1 MSTSYTSIYIPLW
14 REVDSDYYVKG
25 IMPDG
30 IEYRF
35 YHKHDIKECCFIGHN
50 YESLAFSCRLE
61 VVEMTEDKLTVWV
74 EPVK

>member
-1 MSTSYTSIYIPLW
+1 MSEGYTSIYIPLW

-35 YHKHDIKECCFIGHN
+35 CTKNDIEEYCFIGHKYN
-50 YESLAFSCRLE
+50 SLAFNCTLE
-61 VVEMTEDKLTVWV
+61 VVEMTENRLIVWV